1 MASEGRPAIQLWKD
15 RAGCGCELNVM
26 GFYQDQIVPLLTNMS
41 MRHKNL
47 AAYRKRV
54 VPEATGHVLEVGI
67 GSGLATACPTMR

>member
-1 MASEGRPAIQLWKD
+1 
-15 RAGCGCELNVM
+15 M

-54 VPEATGHVLEVGI
+54 VPEATGHVLEVRI